1 MQRCQS
7 FLIPLIQQS
16 GVCHHL
22 QKPVARVDPPKSQQ
36 IQKMMHITTSIIP
49 YVNAA
54 FIQFV
59 QKIGKYCFLIAI
71 SESHNDNRLTRPQN
85 EAQISSVWTFG
96 PARPLI
102 PACFSQTLVFPVY
115 RRNGGEYSPRY
126 PHHWGA
132 LSHSRAVDKPKEPFG
147 ELHTVFKLLL
157 VTLTVEGSSDFSF
170 SIPIRKLWEWE
181 LQWQMGT
188 VS

>member
-36 IQKMMHITTSIIP
+36 IQKMMHITISIILYYTVCKCSFP
-49 YVNAA
+49 SICSEDAL
-54 FIQFV
+54 
-59 QKIGKYCFLIAI
+59 YCFFIAI

-102 PACFSQTLVFPVY
+102 PACSSQTLVFPVY
-115 RRNGGEYSPRY
+115 RRNGGEYSPQY
-126 PHHWGA
+126 PHH
-132 LSHSRAVDKPKEPFG
+132 
-147 ELHTVFKLLL
+147 
-157 VTLTVEGSSDFSF
+157 
-170 SIPIRKLWEWE
+170 
-181 LQWQMGT
+181 
-188 VS
+188 